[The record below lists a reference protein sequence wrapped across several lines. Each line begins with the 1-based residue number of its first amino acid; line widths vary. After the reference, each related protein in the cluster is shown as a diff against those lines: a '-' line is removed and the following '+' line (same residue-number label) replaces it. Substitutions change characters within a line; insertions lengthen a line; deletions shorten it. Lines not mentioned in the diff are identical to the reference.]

1 MKRALCLMLCVCCLV
16 TLCGCSFSPA
26 AAGEPVSFYYR
37 RAEFQYHSTENV
49 IVAEQREISGQSED
63 LNYLIALYLV
73 GPLDDALALPFPKG
87 TRLLSLEES
96 DGNLV
101 LTLSDNSKTLSDSA
115 FSLACTCLALTCISI
130 TDAEE
135 VTVVSGERTMAI
147 SQDNLVLSDDIIGL
161 PETTEETT

>member
-1 MKRALCLMLCVCCLV
+1 MKRAVCLLLCGCCLIA
-16 TLCGCSFSPA
+16 LCGCSVFPS
-26 AAGEPVSFYYR
+26 GSVEPVSFYYR
-37 RAEFQYHSTENV
+37 RADYQYHSSENV
-49 IVAEQREISGQSED
+49 IVPEQREISGHGGD
-63 LNYLIALYLV
+63 LQYLVALYLV

-147 SQDNLVLSDDIIGL
+147 SQDNLVLSDDITGL

>member
-1 MKRALCLMLCVCCLV
+1 M
-16 TLCGCSFSPA
+16 
-26 AAGEPVSFYYR
+26 
-37 RAEFQYHSTENV
+37 
-49 IVAEQREISGQSED
+49 
-63 LNYLIALYLV
+63 IALYLV

-130 TDAEE
+130 TDVEE

-147 SQDNLVLSDDIIGL
+147 SQDNLVLSDDITGL